1 MSDEAEETPETIGDA
16 IESVAKGMTSSSSEN
31 GRSMTQIPIR
41 DLIAADQYLAGKRAA
56 SKAHVGLRFTKCIPP
71 GGG

>member
-1 MSDEAEETPETIGDA
+1 MSDKTETTIETIGDA

-41 DLIAADQYLAGKRAA
+41 DLIMADQYLAAKNAA
-56 SKAHVGLRFTKCIPP
+56 AKSHMGLRFTKCIPP